1 MPSLHYRSGK
11 GRYPHY
17 FGRRWDLGLCGQ
29 RSKRVA
35 ESQYVTSPK
44 CLPLMK
50 ERGIP
55 IEEWKP
61 PPGILLPD
69 TTSSLS

>member
-1 MPSLHYRSGK
+1 MPSIYYRSGK
-11 GRYPHY
+11 GRYTHY
-17 FGRRWDLGLCGQ
+17 FGRRWNLGLCGQ
-29 RSKRVA
+29 CSKRV
-35 ESQYVTSPK
+35 EDSQYVTCPK
-44 CLPLMK
+44 CLALMK

-61 PPGILLPD
+61 SPGILLPD